1 MTDQAAIRPTRP
13 SRRRR
18 PGLLIAS
25 LLGGV
30 ALALGAAA
38 PAMAEVSGDL
48 TVGSTTLTA
57 GDTTTVTATFTLSG
71 ADPVDVALQIVGPAT
86 GRPTLS
92 SVTTTGP
99 LGTCTVLPNLIGCP
113 WTAPAGDGA
122 VATIS
127 ATISTSEVG
136 AWTIQANALQA
147 AGIPEVTLRSVPLT
161 VTPAY
166 TATFGAQS
174 PNPAPPSS
182 TLATTATFTRSG
194 TSDVSIGVDLE
205 GTGGEGT
212 LSNFTTSGGGVCTAT
227 SDRGFRC
234 PWPTGDP
241 NTVTLTFD
249 VNVGAGAVPPDWTL
263 RAVLSDGSATAQTLA
278 TRSVVIQPLAT
289 TTTTMAAPTTAAP
302 TTAAPTT
309 TVAGAGGTTTTV
321 AGASGQLPATGPS
334 TATTT
339 ALLGAMLLA
348 CGVTVTFAARRRAG

>member
-1 MTDQAAIRPTRP
+1 MIDQAATRPTRP

-18 PGLLIAS
+18 PGLAIAS

-30 ALALGAAA
+30 ALALGVAA

-48 TVGSTTLTA
+48 TVGSATLTA
-57 GDTTTVTATFTLSG
+57 GDTTTVTATFTLTG
-71 ADPVDVALQIVGPAT
+71 ADPQNVALRIAGDPAL

-92 SVTTTGP
+92 SVTTTGQVT
-99 LGTCTVLPNLIGCP
+99 LASCTVLPNLIGCP
-113 WTAPAGDGA
+113 WVGPAGDGA

-127 ATISTSEVG
+127 ATISTSAVG
-136 AWTIQANALQA
+136 TWTIEAFTQQESL
-147 AGIPEVTLRSVPLT
+147 GGVVVLRSVPLT

-166 TATFGAQS
+166 TATFGVQS
-174 PNPAPPSS
+174 PSPAPPSS
-182 TLATTATFTRSG
+182 TLLTTATFTRSG

-212 LSNFTTSGGGVCTAT
+212 LSKFTTSGGGVCTAT

-263 RAVLSDGSATAQTLA
+263 RAVLSDGSATARTLA
-278 TRSVVIQPLAT
+278 TRSVVIQPT
-289 TTTTMAAPTTAAP
+289 TTAP

-309 TVAGAGGTTTTV
+309 TVAAPTTTV
-321 AGASGQLPATGPS
+321 AGAGGAVTTAAASGGLPATGPS

-339 ALLGAMLLA
+339 ALLGAVLLA
-348 CGVTVTFAARRRAG
+348 GGVTATFAARRRAD